1 MFKINIEGTTNYAFQ
16 TTIAGVPVQTAPTIN
31 YDNIPE
37 SIAKELFWNGF
48 KLKFQTVL
56 RTMKPEQVKEMFAS
70 GKKVTWRECLS
81 KSAAKEKLAV
91 DAMTREELAK
101 HIAELQKRLESADD
115 DNSEEYTIET

>member
-16 TTIAGVPVQTAPTIN
+16 TTIAGVPVQTAPVIDYTGIN
-31 YDNIPE
+31 E
-37 SIAKELFWNGF
+37 TVAKELFWNGF

-81 KSAAKEKLAV
+81 KSAAAEKPPSRSFRSGA
-91 DAMTREELAK
+91 
-101 HIAELQKRLESADD
+101 AEAFRFPPRRRASRKAP
-115 DNSEEYTIET
+115 